1 MTMTDYRI
9 HPENG
14 LEIGIYTLGDRM
26 PDPNTGQMPSEKERI
41 DHLIEMATTAEAVG
55 LEYFALGESH
65 QEFFVSQAHAVILG
79 AIARATEK
87 IKIGSGVTVVSTSD
101 PVRIFENFATLDLLS
116 NGRAELTGG
125 RASRVGLFKL
135 LGYDLADYEELF
147 EEKFDLLLQLAR
159 QDKVTWSG
167 KFRAPL
173 EDATVYPRP
182 LNGTMPIWRGVGG
195 PAQSAIKAG
204 MAGVPMQVAMLAGPV
219 SRFKQTIDVYRESLQ
234 RHGFNPADFPV
245 TTGGLFY
252 SAADMPSALRAY
264 YPYLNEGMKK
274 ANGYGFNKRLFA
286 MQRDPQEV
294 MLIGD
299 PEQIIEKL
307 LYQYEEFGM
316 QRYIAHIDFGGLPH
330 HEVLKQIEILG
341 TKVLPTVKKYTQTYP
356 GGQVK

>member
-55 LEYFALGESH
+55 LDYFALGESH

-182 LNGTMPIWRGVGG
+182 LNGTIPI
-195 PAQSAIKAG
+195 
-204 MAGVPMQVAMLAGPV
+204 
-219 SRFKQTIDVYRESLQ
+219 
-234 RHGFNPADFPV
+234 
-245 TTGGLFY
+245 
-252 SAADMPSALRAY
+252 
-264 YPYLNEGMKK
+264 
-274 ANGYGFNKRLFA
+274 
-286 MQRDPQEV
+286 
-294 MLIGD
+294 
-299 PEQIIEKL
+299 
-307 LYQYEEFGM
+307 
-316 QRYIAHIDFGGLPH
+316 
-330 HEVLKQIEILG
+330 
-341 TKVLPTVKKYTQTYP
+341 
-356 GGQVK
+356 